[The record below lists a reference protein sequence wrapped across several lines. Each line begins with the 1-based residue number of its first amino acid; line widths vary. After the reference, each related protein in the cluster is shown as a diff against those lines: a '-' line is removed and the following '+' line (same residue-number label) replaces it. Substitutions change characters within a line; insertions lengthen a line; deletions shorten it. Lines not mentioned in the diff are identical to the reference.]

1 MTKKVSSPIVPKKG
15 KLRSVQKRPATKK
28 TKAWQAVKYI
38 RENVAVGPRG
48 VRKEQ
53 AKWKRTLLQL
63 LMASN
68 KDIVKMLVADRI
80 LPNWKNKVCPR
91 CEAGSLSELKLH
103 TPSGQ
108 YKHRCSSRAC
118 HVWINP
124 HHLHPLFTD
133 GRGTGAQSLQ
143 MRSSLLL
150 MILLRVPHPSI
161 HLLLNINHKAIEDME
176 KRLCELRQVFVEK
189 EEKKIV
195 FGDGKNWKDV
205 EADTWNNIGTY
216 LRVVIVTGQPTKQY
230 FISLSWIHCLS
241 CNR

>member
-1 MTKKVSSPIVPKKG
+1 MTKKVSSPIVPQKG

-53 AKWKRTLLQL
+53 AKWKRSLLQL

-103 TPSGQ
+103 TPAVNTSI
-108 YKHRCSSRAC
+108 AA
-118 HVWINP
+118 
-124 HHLHPLFTD
+124 HPGLATFGSTH
-133 GRGTGAQSLQ
+133 TICTH
-143 MRSSLLL
+143 SLLTGVERGH
-150 MILLRVPHPSI
+150 RVCRCRAVS
-161 HLLLNINHKAIEDME
+161 
-176 KRLCELRQVFVEK
+176 
-189 EEKKIV
+189 
-195 FGDGKNWKDV
+195 
-205 EADTWNNIGTY
+205 
-216 LRVVIVTGQPTKQY
+216 
-230 FISLSWIHCLS
+230 S
-241 CNR
+241 